1 MDMPTTTEL
10 DIQKLAM
17 DVSIEGMAILAGDT
31 YRYMNRSHAMAY
43 GYAPEEL
50 IGKTW
55 RTLYD
60 DAELAR
66 IEREIFPVLGKHGR
80 WAGETR
86 GVHREGHAVHTEISL
101 TLLPASPLM
110 PEGGLI
116 CTCRDIAE
124 RKRAEETLR
133 KALDDELR
141 ANEEREIAIRAL
153 EATQRELVEKI
164 ATIERQKNA
173 LREMSV
179 PIIEL
184 WDDILTLPI
193 VGIIDS
199 QRAADMTERL
209 LDRICER
216 RTRGVIIDLT
226 GVEVVDT
233 MTASHLVKL
242 TQAAALVGSF
252 CVLTGIGPLVAQTLT
267 VMGVELGGLITARSL
282 RDGLRIC
289 LQRLKNR

>member
-1 MDMPTTTEL
+1 
-10 DIQKLAM
+10 
-17 DVSIEGMAILAGDT
+17 
-31 YRYMNRSHAMAY
+31 
-43 GYAPEEL
+43 
-50 IGKTW
+50 
-55 RTLYD
+55 
-60 DAELAR
+60 
-66 IEREIFPVLGKHGR
+66 
-80 WAGETR
+80 
-86 GVHREGHAVHTEISL
+86 
-101 TLLPASPLM
+101 M